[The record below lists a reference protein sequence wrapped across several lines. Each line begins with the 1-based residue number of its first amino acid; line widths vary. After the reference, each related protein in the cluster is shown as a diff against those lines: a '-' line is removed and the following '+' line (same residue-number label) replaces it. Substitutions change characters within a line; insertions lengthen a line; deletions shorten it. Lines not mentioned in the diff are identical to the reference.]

1 MINIFKN
8 IKKNLLINKRKRDFI
23 AASNLEKKAIQL
35 NLKSEEYLELAKKSS
50 KDWKNKWLEI
60 RSQVYINLKKIPI
73 KMFKAIFLIY

>member
-8 IKKNLLINKRKRDFI
+8 IKNNLLINKKKRDFI

-35 NLKSEEYLELAKKSS
+35 NLRSEEYLELAKKSS

-60 RSQVYINLKKIPI
+60 IS
-73 KMFKAIFLIY
+73 

>member
-8 IKKNLLINKRKRDFI
+8 LKKNFLINKKNRDFI

-35 NLKSEEYLELAKKSS
+35 NLRSEEYLELAKKRS

-60 RSQVYINLKKIPI
+60 IS
-73 KMFKAIFLIY
+73 

>member
-8 IKKNLLINKRKRDFI
+8 IKENLIINKKKRDFI

-35 NLKSEEYLELAKKSS
+35 NLRSEEYLELAKKRS

-60 RSQVYINLKKIPI
+60 IS
-73 KMFKAIFLIY
+73 